1 MVPGR
6 SCVEKPNPFSVLRNY
21 SRSRDNRLIW
31 RLLMSKLWNQ
41 IRNIMLMI
49 AMSGLLIICSPAII
63 IMELWII
70 YISTRNNKHE

>member
-1 MVPGR
+1 
-6 SCVEKPNPFSVLRNY
+6 
-21 SRSRDNRLIW
+21 
-31 RLLMSKLWNQ
+31 MSKLWNQ
-41 IRNIMLMI
+41 ISNIMLLI